1 MMQQRKAQ
9 LEELQARI
17 GYSFRDISL
26 LDAALTHTSFVKGD
40 GKGSVHNERLEY
52 LGDAVL
58 ELCISEQLFLRYPT
72 WNEGSMTRVR
82 AMIVCESALDQA
94 GRKHFG
100 LQEFLLLGL
109 GEENTGGRTKPSI
122 LSDALEA
129 LIGAI
134 YLDGGLEY
142 SREFILKFAQEAL
155 KNATEKG
162 SSRDYKTAL
171 QEYVQKKRLG
181 SIKYD
186 VVSETGPDH
195 KKQFI
200 IAVSLNE
207 ALVGEG
213 SGNSK
218 QEAGQHAARAALK
231 ALRGKKAK

>member
-122 LSDALEA
+122 LSDARSTYRRNL
-129 LIGAI
+129 
-134 YLDGGLEY
+134 
-142 SREFILKFAQEAL
+142 S
-155 KNATEKG
+155 
-162 SSRDYKTAL
+162 
-171 QEYVQKKRLG
+171 
-181 SIKYD
+181 
-186 VVSETGPDH
+186 
-195 KKQFI
+195 
-200 IAVSLNE
+200 
-207 ALVGEG
+207 
-213 SGNSK
+213 
-218 QEAGQHAARAALK
+218 
-231 ALRGKKAK
+231 

>member
-1 MMQQRKAQ
+1 MQQRKAQ
-9 LEELQARI
+9 LEELQTRI

-58 ELCISEQLFLRYPT
+58 ELCISEQLYLMHPS

-82 AMIVCESALDQA
+82 AMIVCEAALDQA

-134 YLDGGLEY
+134 YLDGGLDRK
-142 SREFILKFAQEAL
+142 S
-155 KNATEKG
+155 
-162 SSRDYKTAL
+162 
-171 QEYVQKKRLG
+171 
-181 SIKYD
+181 
-186 VVSETGPDH
+186 VV
-195 KKQFI
+195 
-200 IAVSLNE
+200 
-207 ALVGEG
+207 
-213 SGNSK
+213 
-218 QEAGQHAARAALK
+218 
-231 ALRGKKAK
+231 